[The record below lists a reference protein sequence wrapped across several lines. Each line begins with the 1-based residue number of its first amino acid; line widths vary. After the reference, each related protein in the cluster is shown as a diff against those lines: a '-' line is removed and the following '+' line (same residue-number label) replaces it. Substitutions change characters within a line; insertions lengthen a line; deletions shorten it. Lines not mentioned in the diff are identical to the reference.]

1 VNPEIAEL
9 AGTAATTLVQLLT
22 ADGWQQVKERFTSFW
37 GHAQPERADAIAGA
51 LEMTRED
58 LLKAQRDDDLEAA
71 AELSTEWQG
80 RLRRLLG
87 AHPEVIGDLRELLT
101 ELAPEAPA
109 VSSVVLHAVAS
120 GNARVYQA
128 GRDQKFTQR

>member
-1 VNPEIAEL
+1 VNPEVAVV
-9 AGTAATTLVQLLT
+9 AGAAATTLVQLLI

-37 GHAQPERADAIAGA
+37 GHAQPERADVIAGD

-58 LLKAQRDDDLEAA
+58 LLTARRDDDPEVAM
-71 AELSTEWQG
+71 ELSTEWQG

-87 AHPEVIGDLRELLT
+87 AHPEVIGELRELLI
-101 ELAPEAPA
+101 ELGPEAPA
-109 VSSVVLHAVAS
+109 VQPVVQHAVAS

>member
-1 VNPEIAEL
+1 VDPEIAEL
-9 AGTAATTLVQLLT
+9 AGTAATTLVQLLA
-22 ADGWQQVKERFTSFW
+22 ADGWRQVKERFTSFW
-37 GHAQPERADAIAGA
+37 GHAQPERADAIAGD

-58 LLKAQRDDDLEAA
+58 LLAAQRDHDLEAA

-87 AHPEVIGDLRELLT
+87 AHPEIIDELRKLVT
-101 ELAPEAPA
+101 ELEPDAPA
-109 VSSVVLHAVAS
+109 VPSVALHAVAS